1 MMRLLRSLVIGVL
14 LVAVA
19 CALAAEYVIRN
30 QNHLVQLVLA
40 RIKDSTGLNIVVK
53 RTRISFGHHLV
64 VVLENPRVLINQHE
78 LMRLDAI
85 RAIIAYHSLVQN
97 NGLPLYALALDSPDV
112 RVPATSGG
120 PAVEVP
126 RLGAQAAKAVES
138 ALDALESVT
147 GRLEINH
154 AAFDTEDNVRLADHL
169 DVTAY
174 REHRRPGKW
183 PWLLKF
189 NAVWHLAPL
198 SGAKLAGNFWV
209 GGKINENHD
218 ELSSG
223 RLRFS
228 GIHVKDLE
236 IGGLKFDGG
245 TRGDL
250 QLTLT
255 TEGDLI
261 GSSDLTVGTLVL
273 HGPALTTPV
282 VLGDSRIQT
291 DYRATADE
299 VRLTHFSI
307 EHYGQRVLD
316 GGLSVGH
323 PYDPTRT
330 LGVQASGISV
340 SLPQAA
346 AWLRTKRGVPAAT
359 NEFGARFTGGE
370 VALTQAALEPSVP
383 LQQWTLATIRD
394 NLRVAAL
401 LKGCSFLPADALKLP
416 RVTHLEAAI
425 NYSQAALEVTQGTAR
440 IGNSALT
447 NATIHASLK
456 DAPKHL
462 RYTAKLKASLD
473 IGELY
478 PAVVAAVGNPQP
490 AAMKKIETVGGVA
503 PGEFSASGDLDNMAW
518 RLPKRYNAQVDLTG
532 IEARLK
538 GLPSAIAVKSGDATL
553 QASTVQINKVA
564 IAFVGP
570 ATGGAE
576 LNGTIDLKAKLPRLR
591 KFSVALQ
598 TLPAAQWLPLAF
610 DPDALSANGPIGGR
624 LQIDTDAAHNQVV
637 TGKLTMAP
645 GQLQLGFLRSPI
657 ITKAATLTL
666 DGKGMEVSMP
676 ASQLEGAPLQIKFT
690 VADFSHPV
698 LRIDAAAEKLDFEVM
713 RFIRLPWSKATPP
726 HFFPVPVLGHITAR
740 SANFD
745 KLPMREVAADFSHNS
760 VDWKLMN
767 FTAEAFGGHIGLDI
781 DGRAR
786 DDWIHM
792 RGSFA
797 GMDAKPLTSLME
809 SKGKP
814 SPLTGEFFARF
825 DLWGNTDVNFFDTL
839 AGTMTIEVRNGKLN
853 RFLLLTR
860 ILSLIDLK
868 SWITAQFPNP
878 LVAGIPF
885 KTLGGEFKGRDGDFF
900 TENLKLDGP
909 LMSISADG
917 DVKLGAGT
925 LNMRVG
931 LVPFTTVN
939 WMISKIPLMGEH
951 IANGSSN
958 LLAAYFQVR
967 GPVSDPTVIPKPIT
981 SVANF
986 VIQTLKL
993 PINILKPTKA
1003 QP

>member
-1 MMRLLRSLVIGVL
+1 MRLLRSLIIGVL
-14 LVAVA
+14 LVGVA

-40 RIKDSTGLNIVVK
+40 RIKDSTGLNIVVS
-53 RTRISFGHHLV
+53 RTRVSFGHHLV
-64 VVLENPRVLINQHE
+64 VVLENPRVLIDQRE
-78 LMRLDAI
+78 LMRLGSI
-85 RAIIAYHSLVQN
+85 RAIIAYHSLVQS
-97 NGLPLYALALDSPDV
+97 NGLPLYSLILDNPDV
-112 RVPATSGG
+112 RVPATAGG
-120 PAVEVP
+120 GGATEVP
-126 RLGAQAAKAVES
+126 RLGAQAAKRIES
-138 ALDALESVT
+138 ALEALESVT
-147 GRLEINH
+147 GRFEINGG
-154 AAFDTEDNVRLADHL
+154 ALDEEDNVRLADHL

-174 REHRRPGKW
+174 QQHRRPGKW

-189 NAVWHLAPL
+189 NAFWRLAPL
-198 SGAKLAGNFWV
+198 SGTRLAGDFWV

-223 RLRFS
+223 HLWFS
-228 GIHVKDLE
+228 GIHLKDLE
-236 IGGLKFDGG
+236 IAGVKVDAG
-245 TRGDL
+245 TKGDL
-250 QLTLT
+250 HLTLT
-255 TEGDLI
+255 TEGELD
-261 GSSDLTVGTLVL
+261 GDSDLTVGGLVL
-273 HGPALTTPV
+273 HGSALTTPV
-282 VLGDSRIQT
+282 VLGDARLHT
-291 DYRATADE
+291 DYRATPDE
-299 VRLTHFSI
+299 VHLTHLSI
-307 EHYGQRVLD
+307 EHSGQRVLE
-316 GGLSVGH
+316 GGVSVGN
-323 PYDPTRT
+323 PYEPTRT
-330 LGVQASGISV
+330 LAVQASGV
-340 SLPQAA
+340 RFSLLQAA
-346 AWLRTKRGVPAAT
+346 AWLRAKRGVSAAT
-359 NEFGARFTGGE
+359 NEFATRFTAGD

-383 LQQWTLATIRD
+383 LEEWTIATIRD
-394 NLRVAAL
+394 NLKVAAL
-401 LKGCSFLPADALKLP
+401 LKGCSFLPPDALKLQ
-416 RVTHLEAAI
+416 RVSHLEAAI
-425 NYSQAALEVTQGTAR
+425 SYSDAVLEVTQGTAK
-440 IGNSALT
+440 IGNSSLT
-447 NATIHASLK
+447 DATIHASFK

-478 PAVVAAVGNPQP
+478 PAVVSAVGNPQP
-490 AAMKKIETVGGVA
+490 AAIRKIETVGGVA
-503 PGEFSASGDLDNMAW
+503 PGEFSANGDLNHMSW
-518 RLPKRYNAQVDLTG
+518 RLPKHYSARVDLSG
-532 IEARLK
+532 IEARVK
-538 GLPSAIAVKSGDATL
+538 AVPSAIAVKSGTATL
-553 QASTVQINKVA
+553 QATTVQIKNVA

-570 ATGGAE
+570 ATGDAV
-576 LNGTIDLKAKLPRLR
+576 LNGTMDLKPGFPTLR
-591 KFSVALQ
+591 KFSVALHS
-598 TLPAAQWLPLAF
+598 LPAAQWLPLAF
-610 DPDALSANGPIGGR
+610 DPDSLSANGPIGGR
-624 LQIDTDAAHNQVV
+624 LQIDTDAAHNSVV

-690 VADFSHPV
+690 VADFSHPA

-726 HFFPVPVLGHITAR
+726 HFFSVPVIGHITAR

-745 KLPMREVAADFSHNS
+745 KLPMTDVAADFSHDS

-767 FTAEAFGGHIGLDI
+767 CTAKAFDGHMDMDI

-792 RGSFA
+792 RGIIA
-797 GMDAKPLTSLME
+797 GMNAKPLTSLME
-809 SKGKP
+809 SDDR

-839 AGTMTIEVRNGKLN
+839 AGTMAIEVRDGKLN

-860 ILSLIDLK
+860 ILGLIDLK

-885 KTLGGEFKGRDGDFF
+885 NSLTGDFKGRDGDFY
-900 TENLKLDGP
+900 TENMKLDGP

-917 DVKLGAGT
+917 DVKLGNGT
-925 LNMRVG
+925 INMRVG

-939 WMISKIPLMGEH
+939 WIISKIPLMGEH
-951 IANGSSN
+951 LANGSSN

-967 GPVSDPTVIPKPIT
+967 GPVSNPTVIPKPIT